1 MKSYDQLFLA
11 NRAWVQGLNSV
22 DGDYFKKLSLSQ
34 APKYFWIGCADSRVS
49 ESVITQTQLGELF
62 IHRNVANLVNPG
74 DNNLMAAL
82 KYAVDY
88 LKVKHI
94 VVAGHY
100 SCGGVKAAFDGLQ
113 ELYLTDWV
121 SDIKATLEEN
131 RNEIDKLDDETKK
144 LDRLSELSVIKQ
156 VDRLA
161 EIGIIKD
168 AWARGQR
175 LFVHGWIFD
184 ISTGELNSLKE
195 IHPDDMIK

>member
-1 MKSYDQLFLA
+1 MCI
-11 NRAWVQGLNSV
+11 QGLCRLHLLPNILMSLQAV
-22 DGDYFKKLSLSQ
+22 LLQVLHLSCSYNFLI
-34 APKYFWIGCADSRVS
+34 Y
-49 ESVITQTQLGELF
+49 
-62 IHRNVANLVNPG
+62 
-74 DNNLMAAL
+74 
-82 KYAVDY
+82 
-88 LKVKHI
+88 
-94 VVAGHY
+94 Y

-121 SDIKATLEEN
+121 SDIKGTLEEN